1 MDISGHMT
9 DVETPKCLQER
20 QVDEYRIQKSK
31 IIVILEYIDEI
42 RKSYRHSGL
51 SWDCNHQVE
60 ENFYATHVQP
70 EVLSNLVALCFWS
83 CWDRAIYHIPNIFEK
98 KTTLGSTAFSVPALG
113 FPPKTTFEHPW
124 MQWWLPERME
134 EPFCRG
140 CRCFP
145 QTSLS
150 WPYPASLRSLYCRTE
165 SYLSKAVVGRKS
177 TVSCFAAD
185 MTMKLQEMKS
195 KTKQLEQAPS
205 KSEDVFTAHTL
216 MWDDH
221 RVFRAQWMAWF
232 HADAFCHIC
241 FPSMRSYT
249 VRSSCNT
256 FWNYELKLPRA
267 AFGVQIKATCCQETD
282 NGTIGCHMIPGRQW

>member
-1 MDISGHMT
+1 
-9 DVETPKCLQER
+9 
-20 QVDEYRIQKSK
+20 
-31 IIVILEYIDEI
+31 
-42 RKSYRHSGL
+42 
-51 SWDCNHQVE
+51 
-60 ENFYATHVQP
+60 
-70 EVLSNLVALCFWS
+70 
-83 CWDRAIYHIPNIFEK
+83 
-98 KTTLGSTAFSVPALG
+98 
-113 FPPKTTFEHPW
+113 
-124 MQWWLPERME
+124 ME

-145 QTSLS
+145 QASLL

-256 FWNYELKLPRA
+256 FWNYVLKLPRA

-282 NGTIGCHMIPGRQW
+282 NGTIGYHMIPGRQ